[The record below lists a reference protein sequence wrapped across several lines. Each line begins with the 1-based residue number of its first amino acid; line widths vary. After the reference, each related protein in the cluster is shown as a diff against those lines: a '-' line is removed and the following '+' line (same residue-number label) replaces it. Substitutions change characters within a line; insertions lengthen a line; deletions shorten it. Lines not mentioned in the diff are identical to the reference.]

1 MRSKKWAATSRT
13 REGVRFISTCNA
25 NPLKGF
31 NQVIILL

>member
-13 REGVRFISTCNA
+13 RGVRFISTCNA

-31 NQVIILL
+31 NQVIVLL